1 MKSVSSYSKLNR
13 KKMKTKETNTGGV
26 ATGSSLKQK
35 RTCLKC
41 GGKFPSKGPYNRICD
56 KCSSMNERVAKSTY
70 AVRNN
75 APSDSNTLE
84 KRFYGLN

>member
-13 KKMKTKETNTGGV
+13 KKMKTKETNKGGV
-26 ATGSSLKQK
+26 VTGPSLKQK

-41 GGKFPSKGPYNRICD
+41 GEKFPSKGPYNRICD

-70 AVRNN
+70 AVREN
-75 APSDSNTLE
+75 APSESNTLE
-84 KRFYGLN
+84 KRFYGHN